1 MKAIRIRQFLRL
13 LFLLAICGLLL
24 VGCGQKGPADGSS
37 SSQVSQ
43 AGKPSNRE
51 VYTIA
56 DPAGDWGFPSP
67 YGHYDR
73 GPGILRMSFLFD
85 TLIWRDA
92 EGFVPALAGSW
103 EYIGE
108 ETAYLFELRPNV
120 TWHDGEPFTAED
132 VAFTFR
138 YLEQHPYSLADISMV
153 AAVEVLDDYR
163 LKVKLHEPSAPF
175 LTRVAGAVPILPE
188 HIWQSVEN
196 PKEFNRPEAV
206 IGTGPYKLA
215 DYNREQGSYL
225 YLANEDYYLG
235 VPLVKQLRF
244 VKLNP
249 QLAGAALLRGEINYT
264 PIPPDMLA
272 QLQDKDVSILKA
284 DNDWALKLM
293 FNHTKEPFS
302 SKEFRQ
308 GLAYAIDRQELVD
321 ITKRGFGLAGSP
333 GLLSE
338 TSAWY
343 NGSVM
348 AYEYDQEKA
357 LSMFRQAGYYYDAG
371 KLVKNGEPVV
381 FTLLF
386 DPDTERESQL
396 LKSQLER
403 VGIELQLRSVEAK
416 TRDSLVLD
424 WQFELALLGHGGL
437 GTDPSFYTQVIVGPS
452 FHSARYTANEQL
464 NSLIKDQLKTMD
476 RTGRLELLSEIQEIY
491 AEEMPSLTLY
501 YPDNYFAHDGQ
512 IELYNTWQGVA
523 TGVPLPLNKL
533 AFVTGGGTP

>member
-1 MKAIRIRQFLRL
+1 MRSKKIKFSFLL
-13 LFLLAICGLLL
+13 LFSLVLGGLLL
-24 VGCGQKGPADGSS
+24 TGCGVKEPDAATGH
-37 SSQVSQ
+37 
-43 AGKPSNRE
+43 PSGIE

-56 DPAGDWGFPSP
+56 DAAGDWGFPSP

-85 TLIWRDA
+85 TLVWRDA
-92 EGFVPALAGSW
+92 TAYVPALAENW
-103 EYIGE
+103 EYLEE
-108 ETAYLFELRPNV
+108 ETAYLFELRPDV
-120 TWHDGEPFTAED
+120 TWHDGEPFTARD

-138 YLEQHPYSLADISMV
+138 YLKEHPYSMADTTAV

-163 LKVKLHEPSAPF
+163 VIIKLHEPFAPF
-175 LTRVAGAVPILPE
+175 LALIAGAVPILPE

-196 PKEFNRPEAV
+196 PAEYSQPEAV

-235 VPLVKQLRF
+235 EPLVKQLRF

-264 PIPPDMLA
+264 PIPPEMLDE
-272 QLQDKDVSILKA
+272 LLGQDISIVKA
-284 DNDWALKLM
+284 DYDFAVKLM

-302 SKEFRQ
+302 GKEFRQ
-308 GLAYAIDRQELVD
+308 GLAYAINRQELVD
-321 ITKRGFGLAGSP
+321 IAKRGHGLAGSP

-338 TSAWY
+338 TSPWY
-343 NGSVM
+343 NGGVP
-348 AYEYDQEKA
+348 AYGYDQDRALALFEKA
-357 LSMFRQAGYYYDAG
+357 GYHYENG
-371 KLVKNGEPVV
+371 KLVKDGKPAM

-386 DPDTERESQL
+386 DPDTEREAQL
-396 LKSQLER
+396 LEKQLEE
-403 VGIELQLRSVEAK
+403 VGIELRLRSVEAK
-416 TRDSLVLD
+416 TRDSLVSD
-424 WQFELALLGHGGL
+424 WQFDLALLGHGGL
-437 GTDPSFYTQVIVGPS
+437 GTDPAFYTQVIVGPS

-464 NSLIKDQLKTMD
+464 NNLIKDQLKTMD
-476 RTGRLELLSEIQEIY
+476 RESRLGLLKKIQEIY
-491 AEEMPSLTLY
+491 AEEMPCLTLY

-512 IELYNTWQGVA
+512 VELFNTWQGVA

-533 AFVTGGGTP
+533 SFVQRGGIPQ

>member
-1 MKAIRIRQFLRL
+1 ML
-13 LFLLAICGLLL
+13 LFLFAMVCCGLLL
-24 VGCGQKGPADGSS
+24 TGCGQKSPENLPAGT
-37 SSQVSQ
+37 QVSGTVDPQ
-43 AGKPSNRE
+43 TGLE

-56 DPAGDWGFPSP
+56 DGAGDWGFPSP

-92 EGFVPALAGSW
+92 TGYVPALAETW
-103 EYIGE
+103 QYLED
-108 ETAYLFELRPNV
+108 ETAYLFELRPGV
-120 TWHDGEPFTAED
+120 TWHDGEPFTARD

-138 YLEQHPYSLADISMV
+138 YLEEHPYSLADTSAV
-153 AAVEVLDDYR
+153 AEVEVLDDYR
-163 LKVKLHEPSAPF
+163 VKIKLHRPFAPF

-188 HIWQSVEN
+188 HIWQGVEN
-196 PKEFNRPEAV
+196 PAEFNQPEAV
-206 IGTGPYKLA
+206 IGTGPFKLA

-249 QLAGAALLRGEINYT
+249 QLAGAALLQGEVNYT

-284 DNDWALKLM
+284 DYDWALKLM

-302 SKEFRQ
+302 RKEFRQ

-321 ITKRGFGLAGSP
+321 IAKRGFGLAGNP

-338 TSAWY
+338 TSPWY
-343 NGSVM
+343 NETVV
-348 AYEYDQEKA
+348 AYEYEQEKA
-357 LSMFRQAGYYYDAG
+357 LALFEQAGYQYEDG
-371 KLVKNGEPVV
+371 RLVKDGAPAV

-386 DPDTERESQL
+386 DPDTEREAQL
-396 LKSQLER
+396 LQSQLER

-416 TRDSLVLD
+416 TRDSLVSD
-424 WQFELALLGHGGL
+424 WQFDLAILGHGGL
-437 GTDPSFYTQVIVGPS
+437 GTDPAFYTQVIVGPS
-452 FHSARYTANEQL
+452 FHSARFTANEQL
-464 NSLIKDQLKTMD
+464 NTLITDQLMTMD
-476 RTGRLELLSEIQEIY
+476 RKGRQELLKEIQRIY
-491 AEEMPSLTLY
+491 AEEMPCLTLY

-533 AFVTGGGTP
+533 AFVAGGGAPQ